1 MGGIAVEKVH
11 IGPTGGVNWDRTW
24 LVTREDGR
32 FLTQRQLPKMA
43 LIETSL
49 PPEVLLEPAADLPTS
64 TMIVTCWEWAGTAR
78 DEGDFAANW
87 LREVLGK
94 PVRLVRYMG
103 KAGVGDADGDP
114 ARRPVDPDFGKGYEN
129 TFSDGFPIHLTA
141 EESLVDL
148 NKRLEAP
155 LPMDRFRANIV
166 VAGGEPWAEDEW
178 AGLRIG
184 SLEFSSVKPCG
195 PLQGSHPNPTMQV
208 TDDRGTLGSGREVW
222 LLACRPAN
230 ELVV

>member
-1 MGGIAVEKVH
+1 
-11 IGPTGGVNWDRTW
+11 
-24 LVTREDGR
+24 
-32 FLTQRQLPKMA
+32 
-43 LIETSL
+43 
-49 PPEVLLEPAADLPTS
+49 
-64 TMIVTCWEWAGTAR
+64 MIVTCWEWAGTAR

-195 PLQGSHPNPTMQV
+195 RCKVTTTDQATAEVGVEPLKTLGDFRSGRVLGWNARSAYKRELMFGWNLV
-208 TDDRGTLGSGREVW
+208 TDDRGTLAVGDEVVVTRM
-222 LLACRPAN
+222 RPAN